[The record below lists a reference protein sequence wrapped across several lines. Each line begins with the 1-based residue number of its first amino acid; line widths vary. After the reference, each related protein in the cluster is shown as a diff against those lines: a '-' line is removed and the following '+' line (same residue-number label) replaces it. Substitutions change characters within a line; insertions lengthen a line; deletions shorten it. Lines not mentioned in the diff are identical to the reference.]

1 MFPAT
6 ERELVWGNGADRQR
20 RRQDGRD
27 KQSKRVCDE
36 PLSCP
41 EAVATLR
48 LFLCVQRSP
57 QSHRLTSLVLRGL
70 LERSVCSLEV
80 LPLAGYCVE
89 CMLRKQQ
96 RPCTWPQCVLC
107 CRRPSSLPCLPR
119 KLSVGERGHPH
130 LHPMQG
136 AGAPQCLH
144 EPCLICFALQTLE
157 GRSGHPPSL
166 LLLRKLRH
174 KGREITLYVSGRALC
189 KPSGP

>member
-1 MFPAT
+1 M
-6 ERELVWGNGADRQR
+6 
-20 RRQDGRD
+20 
-27 KQSKRVCDE
+27 CDE

-107 CRRPSSLPCLPR
+107 CHRPSSLPCLPR
-119 KLSVGERGHPH
+119 KLSVGEREAT
-130 LHPMQG
+130 LTFILCK
-136 AGAPQCLH
+136 ALGAPQCLH

-157 GRSGHPPSL
+157 GRSGHLPSL

-174 KGREITLYVSGRALC
+174 EGREITLYVGGKPFVRALVLNTMHLR
-189 KPSGP
+189 KK